1 MDDCVKGL
9 EPEQQIA
16 QAVTTYRSA
25 AGMTVEQL
33 AEVVGLAPADIIHL
47 EDGTANPTLST
58 LKQLAAGMGMQLR
71 LEFVPMAHPKQ

>member
-1 MDDCVKGL
+1 MV
-9 EPEQQIA
+9 A
-16 QAVTTYRSA
+16 YRNA
-25 AGMTVEQL
+25 AGVTVEQL
-33 AEVVGLAPADIIHL
+33 AQATRLAPADVIHL